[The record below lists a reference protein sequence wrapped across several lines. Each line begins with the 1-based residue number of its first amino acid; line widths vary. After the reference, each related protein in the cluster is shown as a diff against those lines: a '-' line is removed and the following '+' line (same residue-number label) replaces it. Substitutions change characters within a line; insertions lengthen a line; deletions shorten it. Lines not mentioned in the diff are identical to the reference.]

1 MFYHFLATM
10 SILPSAFA
18 LLLSLIFS
26 AQALPV
32 SAQSAGSTHPYVVIG
47 YVTGHGWT
55 KEQIDAQKLTHIN
68 YAFAIPAQTGELEPL
83 KPRDEA
89 NLAALTSLRAS
100 NKNLKI
106 LISVGGWGGCKYF
119 SDAALT
125 DAARR
130 KFANSAVA
138 LLKKHNLDGV
148 DIDWEYPDQIGAGN
162 IFRPEDKKNYTL
174 FLKAIRDRL
183 DEQGK
188 TDKRTG
194 ANHYLL
200 TAATGGDTAFVNHTE
215 LANAQKYLDYVNI
228 MTYDLYHGNDKQTG
242 HHSPLYQSDKAP
254 HARNGSATAVEGHIR
269 AGVPVNKIV
278 LGLPF
283 YGRGWADANDQNNGL
298 YQPAPGKHSFI
309 SYDEL
314 MAKYINKNGFTR
326 YWDAEA
332 KAPYLWNPTSRMFI
346 SYADPESL
354 RNRVEYVKSK
364 KLAGIMFWEYIYD
377 LQQKSVLLNT
387 LVEDLGK

>member
-1 MFYHFLATM
+1 MKISSCWLASLLTL
-10 SILPSAFA
+10 IL
-18 LLLSLIFS
+18 S
-26 AQALPV
+26 AQMLPAA
-32 SAQSAGSTHPYVVIG
+32 AQLAKPAHSYVVIG
-47 YVTGHGWT
+47 YVTGNGWT
-55 KEQIDAQKLTHIN
+55 KDQIDVQKLTHIN
-68 YAFAIPAQTGELEPL
+68 YAFAVPAQNGELASL
-83 KPRDEA
+83 RAKDEA
-89 NLAALTSLRAS
+89 NLAALTSLRTVS
-100 NKNLKI
+100 KNLKI

-125 DAARR
+125 DASRR

-162 IFRPEDKKNYTL
+162 IFRPEDKPNFTL

-188 TDKRTG
+188 ADNRTG
-194 ANHYLL
+194 TNHYLL

-215 LANAQKYLDYVNI
+215 LGNAQQYLDYVNI

-242 HHSPLYQSDKAP
+242 HHSPLYQSDKNP
-254 HARNGSATAVEGHIR
+254 HARNGSASSVEGHIQ
-269 AGVPVNKIV
+269 AGVPANKIV

-283 YGRGWADANDQNNGL
+283 YGRGWADAQDQSKGL
-298 YQPAPGKHSFI
+298 YQSATGKHSFI

-314 MAKYINKNGFTR
+314 MANYINKNGFTR

-332 KAPYLWNPTSRMFI
+332 KAPYLWNPTSHMFI

-354 RNRVEYVKSK
+354 THKVDYVKAK
-364 KLAGIMFWEYIYD
+364 HLAGVMFWEYKHD
-377 LQQKSVLLNT
+377 LQQKNVLLNT
-387 LVEDLGK
+387 LVQDLGK

>member
-1 MFYHFLATM
+1 MKLSAAFFLNLVLFGQT
-10 SILPSAFA
+10 SFCL
-18 LLLSLIFS
+18 
-26 AQALPV
+26 
-32 SAQSAGSTHPYVVIG
+32 AQSVSSARHYVMIG
-47 YVTGHGWT
+47 YVTGNGWT
-55 KEQIDAQKLTHIN
+55 KDQIDAQKLTHIN
-68 YAFAIPAQTGELEPL
+68 YAFAIPAKNGELAPL
-83 KPRDEA
+83 STKDAA
-89 NLAALTSLRAS
+89 NLAALTSLRAI
-100 NKNLKI
+100 NKDLKI

-125 DAARR
+125 ETSRR

-138 LLKKHNLDGV
+138 LLKKHKLDGV

-162 IFRPEDKKNYTL
+162 IFRPADKQNFTL

-183 DEQGK
+183 DEAGK
-188 TDKRTG
+188 ADKRTG
-194 ANHYLL
+194 TNHYLL

-215 LANAQKYLDYVNI
+215 LGNAQKYLDYVNI

-269 AGVPVNKIV
+269 AGVPASKIV

-283 YGRGWADANDQNNGL
+283 YGRGWADAKARNNGL
-298 YQPAPGKHSFI
+298 YQPASGKHSFI

-314 MAKYINKNGFTR
+314 VAKFINKNGFTR
-326 YWDAEA
+326 HWDDVA
-332 KAPYLWNPTSRMFI
+332 KSPYLWNPTSRTFI

-354 RNRVEYVKSK
+354 RNRVNYVKAK
-364 KLAGIMFWEYIYD
+364 HLAGVMFWEYVYD
-377 LQQKSVLLNT
+377 LQQKSALLNA
-387 LVEDLGK
+387 LDQDLSK